1 MNALR
6 IPVALSAVAVLFFP
20 HGAAPAPTR
29 RGPVG
34 GIASRLVRLTPPSGH
49 SHKPAAPVTIRLVP
63 GPVRGNRQA
72 ARLLVTPLADGER
85 LDIVVTAVEGLAVVN
100 GNGRWSIPVRRG
112 AAFATD
118 LLLTA
123 VSDPSRR
130 GEQRLIVTATLVSPG
145 DQEEN
150 PSQSAVAAWAARP
163 RQVSLLEA
171 HPGSRRV
178 KGPNGRRI
186 LEIPG
191 EAP

>member
-1 MNALR
+1 MNAFR
-6 IPVALSAVAVLFFP
+6 FPVALSAIAALFFP
-20 HGAAPAPTR
+20 HSAAPAPAR
-29 RGPVG
+29 RGPVRG
-34 GIASRLVRLTPPSGH
+34 NATRLVRLTPASGH
-49 SHKPAAPVTIRLVP
+49 SRKPEAPVTIRLVP

-100 GNGRWSIPVRRG
+100 GNGRWSTPVRRG

-118 LLLTA
+118 LFLTA
-123 VSDPSRR
+123 AADPSGR
-130 GEQRLIVTATLVSPG
+130 GEQRLIVTATLVFPG
-145 DQEEN
+145 DQAEN
-150 PSQSAVAAWAARP
+150 PSQTAVASWAARP

-191 EAP
+191 DAP